1 MARILVCGGPQLA
14 NRLLTERLVAKLRID
29 GHDADVC
36 ASPADAAH
44 CDGLVALM
52 DAGGS
57 APVAALA
64 TARAVGKP
72 VLALSSTGL
81 APGLAGLGC
90 TEQLLR
96 SDADLTAG
104 LALFYDSVRP
114 HAGRVVR
121 DDVPRLVHEAGH
133 HLTFREAARD
143 ERAHLLKRKV
153 VEEARELDAAVGG
166 AEKEEAADLLEAL
179 EAFLRD
185 RGYDRDELKAIK
197 EAKRKRRGGF
207 ERCLVVEATPAS
219 ASALAHEAGV
229 GATTP
234 TVA

>member
-104 LALFYDSVRP
+104 LAL
-114 HAGRVVR
+114 
-121 DDVPRLVHEAGH
+121 
-133 HLTFREAARD
+133 
-143 ERAHLLKRKV
+143 
-153 VEEARELDAAVGG
+153 
-166 AEKEEAADLLEAL
+166 